1 MPRLSDWVVPVGLLL
16 LSLVPVLAGTVRLL
30 QIVSGDLTAEN
41 ARFLDAPLPGVL
53 HITAVTLFSLLG
65 AFQFAPSLRRRLP
78 RWHRRSGRLVVPAGL
93 VAALSG
99 LWMSQFYALPPT
111 DGLWLYAIRW
121 VVGVWMIFALIRG
134 YLAIRARKIAQHR
147 AWMIRG
153 YAIGMGAGTQVLTS
167 VPYFVLVGQ
176 PDTGMRALLLGL
188 GWAIN
193 AVVAELI
200 LARGAGRRQPVA
212 NTG

>member
-99 LWMSQFYALPPT
+99 LWMSQFYALPPA

>member
-1 MPRLSDWVVPVGLLL
+1 
-16 LSLVPVLAGTVRLL
+16 
-30 QIVSGDLTAEN
+30 
-41 ARFLDAPLPGVL
+41 
-53 HITAVTLFSLLG
+53 
-65 AFQFAPSLRRRLP
+65 
-78 RWHRRSGRLVVPAGL
+78 
-93 VAALSG
+93 
-99 LWMSQFYALPPT
+99 
-111 DGLWLYAIRW
+111 
-121 VVGVWMIFALIRG
+121 MIFALIRG